1 MGKEN
6 MMRMVF
12 LGAPGAGKGT
22 QAQIFAADK
31 GVAHIST
38 GAMLRDA
45 VSQGTELGKKVQ
57 PIIES
62 GNLVPD
68 DLMVALIAERI
79 DQKDCVQ
86 GYILDGFPRT
96 VVQAEALD
104 KMLKTR
110 GEALTDVVLFEV
122 TEEAVLKRLEG
133 RRSAEARADD
143 NAAVQMERLRIYK
156 QKTAPLID
164 YYQKSGQLITV
175 NGDADIDEVQKR
187 LISAVCK

>member
-1 MGKEN
+1 
-6 MMRMVF
+6 MMRMIF

-22 QAQIFAADK
+22 QAQIFAENN

-45 VSQGTELGKKVQ
+45 VSRGTELGKKVR
-57 PIIES
+57 PIMEA
-62 GNLVPD
+62 GDLVPD

-79 DQKDCVQ
+79 DQADCAQ

-96 VVQAEALD
+96 VVQAETLD
-104 KMLKTR
+104 KMLMSR
-110 GEALTDVVLFEV
+110 GEALTHVVLFDV

-133 RRSAEARADD
+133 RRSIEARADD
-143 NAAVQMERLRIYK
+143 NAEVQMERLRVYK

-164 YYQKSGQLITV
+164 YYQKTGQLINV
-175 NGDADIDEVQKR
+175 NGDADINEVQQR
-187 LISAVCK
+187 LIAAVC

>member
-31 GVAHIST
+31 GIAHIST

-79 DQKDCVQ
+79 DQEDCVQ

-143 NAAVQMERLRIYK
+143 NAEVQMERLRIYK

>member
-1 MGKEN
+1 MD
-6 MMRMVF
+6 MMRMIF

-22 QAQIFAADK
+22 QAQIFAGSK

-45 VSQGTELGKKVQ
+45 VAQQTQLGLKVK
-57 PIIES
+57 PIMES
-62 GNLVPD
+62 GDLVPD

-79 DQKDCVQ
+79 DQADCGQ

-96 VVQAEALD
+96 VVQAESLD
-104 KMLKTR
+104 KMLQAR
-110 GEALTDVVLFEV
+110 GEVLTHVVLFDV

-133 RRSAEARADD
+133 RRSVEARVDD
-143 NAAVQMERLRIYK
+143 NAEVQMERLRIYK

-164 YYQKSGQLITV
+164 YYQKTGQLINV
-175 NGDADIDEVQKR
+175 NGDAEIDEVQSR
-187 LISAVCK
+187 LIAAVCK

>member
-1 MGKEN
+1 
-6 MMRMVF
+6 MMLRMIF

-45 VSQGTELGKKVQ
+45 VSQGTALGQKVK
-57 PIIES
+57 PIMES
-62 GNLVPD
+62 GDLVPD

-79 DQKDCVQ
+79 DQADCAQ

-110 GEALTDVVLFEV
+110 GEALTHVVLFDV

-133 RRSAEARADD
+133 RRSAEARVDD
-143 NAAVQMERLRIYK
+143 NAEVQMERLRVYK

-164 YYQKSGQLITV
+164 YFQKSAQLINV
-175 NGDADIDEVQKR
+175 NGDADIDEVQRR
-187 LISAVCK
+187 LIAAVCK